1 MFNLPSTTRGC
12 LPWFW
17 LLDIH
22 PPVVLNFVPN
32 LGMKTLETF
41 PHFLSRDQNQVW
53 YLPDLETEGSKPNPK
68 MRTLMLLAIL
78 VFYHLLAVV
87 AQATT
92 LFVDLHSTNAT
103 APYADW
109 NTAATNIQ
117 DAIDAANAGDVVQVT
132 NGVYSAGGKKSFNG
146 AVTNRVVLTKAITV
160 QSVNGPLSTIIQ
172 GAWTP
177 NGSSA
182 VRCAWLT
189 NGASLIGFTLQGG
202 STGTGSDNYGG
213 GAYCY
218 TASSLIAN
226 CIIASNTAS
235 LGGAGAYQ
243 GTLRNCFITKNS
255 GTPGTGAAYSGTM
268 VNCTVLRNSTTGVVF
283 EKCTN
288 CIIYFNSNSGNY
300 TGTGPY
306 SHCCITPNP
315 GGDKNITN
323 DPSLLIDGL
332 HISTNSACIGAG
344 TNVVTGADIDGQAWK
359 NPPAIGC
366 DELQPQPIILGQL
379 YWLIN
384 PAAHSLNFSLPSIA
398 GQPPFAYQWSK
409 DGVVISDDLHYS
421 GSTTPHLAVNNFS
434 PADSGAFQVV
444 VSNLSGIATSQLAQ
458 MPLIHCVDAAG
469 TNPVAPFASWATAAT
484 NIQDAVDATLPGEI
498 VLVTNG
504 IYATGGRSYNG
515 GITNRVLV
523 TQPQVTVASVNGY
536 ASTIIQGARDPNTT
550 NGPLAVRCCFLA
562 TNGVT
567 LSGFTLRGG
576 ATGGG
581 VFGDV
586 GSNYLGGGAASLGLP
601 WPYSSNLTDAKVVNC
616 FITSNSASCGGGA
629 VYLNLI
635 NCILTGNIA
644 FEGGGTYN
652 CYLTNCTICGN
663 YATGLGGGTSN
674 GNQYNCINLN
684 NSPLFVSNGANAWA
698 PYVILFTCTM
708 PAPATGNGNTQLP
721 FTGDIG
727 AEPQIVDSAF
737 HLSATSPCRGA
748 GSSLYSSGWDM
759 DGRAWNNPPSMGAN
773 EVYDSDFAGPLS
785 VVIQSSQISDFA
797 GRTWNFSGQVAG
809 RAAGLSW
816 SWGDGTSATNVSFFS
831 SHVWTNS
838 GDYTVTFTA
847 FNPDNPI
854 GVSTNLLIH
863 VLPLNPPLLEFSAL
877 TTNGFFCQFNGQSN
891 ANYILQRATN
901 LTPPIAWSLVKT
913 IPNYGGVVQ
922 VIYTNATSVT
932 EFYRVLAR

>member
-1 MFNLPSTTRGC
+1 
-12 LPWFW
+12 
-17 LLDIH
+17 
-22 PPVVLNFVPN
+22 
-32 LGMKTLETF
+32 
-41 PHFLSRDQNQVW
+41 
-53 YLPDLETEGSKPNPK
+53 
-68 MRTLMLLAIL
+68 MRTFQLLAIL
-78 VFYHLLAVV
+78 TSYHFLAVV
-87 AQATT
+87 APAAT
-92 LFVDLHSTNAT
+92 LYVNLNSTNAT

-109 NTAATNIQ
+109 STAATNIQ
-117 DAIDAANAGDVVQVT
+117 DAINVANVGDIVLVT
-132 NGVYSAGGKKSFNG
+132 NGVYSTGGKKSFNG
-146 AVTNRVVLTKAITV
+146 TVTNRVVLSKAITV
-160 QSVNGPLSTIIQ
+160 QSVNGPGSTIIQ
-172 GAWTP
+172 GAWAP
-177 NGSSA
+177 NGTSA

-189 NGASLIGFTLQGG
+189 NGAALVGFTLQGG
-202 STGTGSDNYGG
+202 STASSGDMYGG

-218 TASSLIAN
+218 SSSCLIAN
-226 CIIASNTAS
+226 CSIVSNTAAF
-235 LGGAGAYQ
+235 LGLGAYQ
-243 GTLRNCFITKNS
+243 GILRNCFITKNTGQIAYGAVAY
-255 GTPGTGAAYSGTM
+255 GTLI
-268 VNCTVLRNSTTGVVF
+268 NCTVVRNSSYGVAS

-288 CIIYFNSNSGNY
+288 CIIYFNPSGNY
-300 TGTGPY
+300 VGSGPY
-306 SHCCITPNP
+306 SHCCTTPNP

-323 DPSLLIDGL
+323 DPALLLDGL
-332 HISTNSACIGAG
+332 HLSTNSPCIGAG
-344 TNVVTGADIDGQAWK
+344 TNVVTGTDIDGQAWN

-366 DELQPQPIILGQL
+366 DEWQPQPIILGQPSWQL
-379 YWLIN
+379 N
-384 PAAHSLNFSLPSIA
+384 PAAHSLNFNLPPIA
-398 GQPPFAYQWSK
+398 GQPPSAYQWSK
-409 DGVVISDDLHYS
+409 DGVVISDGLHYS
-421 GSTTPHLAVNNFS
+421 GSTTPYLVVNNFS
-434 PADSGAFQVV
+434 PADSGVYQVV
-444 VSNLSGIATSQLAQ
+444 VSNLYGTATSQLAQ
-458 MPLIHCVDAAG
+458 TLWIHCVDAAG
-469 TNPVAPFASWATAAT
+469 GNPVAPYTNWSTAAT
-484 NIQDAVDATLPGEI
+484 NIQDAVDVASPGEI

-504 IYATGGRSYNG
+504 IYANGGRSYNG

-523 TQPQVTVASVNGY
+523 TQPQVIIASVNGY

-562 TNGVT
+562 TNGVS

-586 GSNYLGGGAASLGLP
+586 GSNYLGGGAASLGLS
-601 WPYSSNLTDAKVVNC
+601 WFAFSSYSANLTDAKVINC

-644 FEGGGTYN
+644 YEGGGAYN

-663 YATGLGGGTSN
+663 YATGIGGGTSN
-674 GNQYNCINLN
+674 GNQYNCINFN
-684 NSPLFVSNGANAWA
+684 NSSGFLTTGPNAWA
-698 PYVILFTCTM
+698 PYVILFTCTL
-708 PAPATGNGNTQLP
+708 PAPTTGNGNTQPP
-721 FTGDIG
+721 FTGDIV
-727 AEPQIVDSAF
+727 ADPQIVDSAF

-748 GSSLYSSGWDM
+748 GSSLYSSGCDL

-797 GRTWNFSGQVAG
+797 GRTWNFSGQVTG

-816 SWGDGTSATNVSFFS
+816 AWGDGTSTTNVSYFA

-854 GVSTNLLIH
+854 GVSTNLLVH
-863 VLPLNPPLLEFSAL
+863 ALPLNPPLLEFPAL

-891 ANYILQRATN
+891 AIYILQRATN

-922 VIYTNATSVT
+922 ITNANATSMT